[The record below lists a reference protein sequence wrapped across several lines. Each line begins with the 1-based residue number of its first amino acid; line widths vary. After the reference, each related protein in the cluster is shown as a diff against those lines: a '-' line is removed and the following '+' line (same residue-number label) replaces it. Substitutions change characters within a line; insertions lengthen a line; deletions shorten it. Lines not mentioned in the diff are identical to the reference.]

1 MIFIDANYFIRA
13 IVVQVTPQDRIMADQ
28 AMTLF
33 RRIAASE
40 VEATT
45 SEAILAEVIFILSSR
60 RHFNL
65 RPDEVSA
72 RIKPFLQLPGL
83 RLPQK
88 RIYFRALDL
97 YVSFPNLR
105 FVDALCVAYSEQPGM
120 ELATFD
126 HDFDRVPNLV
136 RYQP

>member
-13 IVVQVTPQDRIMADQ
+13 IVVQVTPQDRIMADH

-65 RPDEVSA
+65 RPDEISA

-105 FVDALCVAYSEQPGM
+105 FVDALCAAYSEQPGM

-126 HDFDRVPNLV
+126 RDFDRVPNLV